1 LDQPILNNMETKVIT
16 QEMLETVQRLV
27 YDLGFDYERMTRNG
41 KEIYD
46 ELCEVLNIDNDR

>member
-1 LDQPILNNMETKVIT
+1 METQEELQKV
-16 QEMLETVQRLV
+16 LETIQGLV
-27 YDLGFDYERMTRNG
+27 YDLGFDYELMSRSG